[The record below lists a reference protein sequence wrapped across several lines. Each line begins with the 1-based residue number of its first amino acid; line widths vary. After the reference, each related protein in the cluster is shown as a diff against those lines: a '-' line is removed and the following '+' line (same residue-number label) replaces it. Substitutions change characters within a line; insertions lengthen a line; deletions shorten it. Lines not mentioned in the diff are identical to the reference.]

1 MFKCKFIDFLFSVL
15 PIKRWQ
21 DFLVRRHLQNCT
33 VCQRRLVNS
42 EDARRLFVPENRIED
57 LEGIWPAIKLR
68 QAKEKEEKLPAQRRR
83 RWAFA
88 TAFLL
93 VIVVSAVWLYLAI
106 GPGKERPEQSSI
118 EQFQIN
124 SIEIDNEPA
133 QAFVYHPRD
142 SKTYFVWVEKK
153 T

>member
-21 DFLVRRHLQNCT
+21 DFLVRRHIQDCE
-33 VCQRRLVNS
+33 VCQSKLVNS
-42 EDARRLFVPENRIED
+42 EDVRRLFVPENGIEK
-57 LEGIWPAIKLR
+57 LEGVWPAIKLR
-68 QAKEKEEKLPAQRRR
+68 QAKKREETLLTQRRW
-83 RWAFA
+83 RWAIA

-93 VIVVSAVWLYLAI
+93 VIVVSAVWLYLAF
-106 GPGKERPEQSSI
+106 GPGKESPEQLFI

-124 SIEIDNEPA
+124 LIEIDNEPA

-142 SKTYFVWVEKK
+142 SKTYFIWVEKK

>member
-1 MFKCKFIDFLFSVL
+1 MLKCRWIDFLFSVL

-21 DFLVRRHLQNCT
+21 DFLVRRHIQNCPECQDKLAT
-33 VCQRRLVNS
+33 V
-42 EDARRLFVPENRIED
+42 EEARELFVPESEIEN
-57 LEGIWPAIKLR
+57 LQGVWPAIQSR
-68 QAKEKEEKLPAQRRR
+68 QDERRGQKPQAQRRW

-88 TAFLL
+88 AAFLF
-93 VIVVSAVWLYLAI
+93 IVLAGAVWLYLAV
-106 GPGKERPEQSSI
+106 GPGKGSPEPPFA

-124 SIEIDNEPA
+124 SIEIDNQPA

>member
-1 MFKCKFIDFLFSVL
+1 MFKCKFIDFLFSAL

-21 DFLVRRHLQNCT
+21 DFLVRRHIQNCPE
-33 VCQRRLVNS
+33 CQNKLVSS
-42 EDARRLFVPENRIED
+42 EEARQLLVPESEIEN
-57 LEGIWPAIKLR
+57 LEGVWPAIKSRLDER
-68 QAKEKEEKLPAQRRR
+68 KGQKPQAQRRW
-83 RWAFA
+83 RWALA
-88 TAFLL
+88 TAFLF
-93 VIVVSAVWLYLAI
+93 IVLAGAFWLYLAF
-106 GPGKERPEQSSI
+106 GPGKGSSEQPFA

-124 SIEIDNEPA
+124 LIEIDNTPA

>member
-1 MFKCKFIDFLFSVL
+1 MFKCKWIDFLFSVL
-15 PIKRWQ
+15 SIKKWQ
-21 DFLVRRHLQNCT
+21 DFPVRRHLQNCA
-33 VCQRRLVNS
+33 VCQRKLVNS
-42 EDARRLFVPENRIED
+42 EDARRLFVSENEIED
-57 LEGIWPAIKLR
+57 LEGVWPAIKLR

-83 RWAFA
+83 RWALA

-106 GPGKERPEQSSI
+106 GPGKGSPEQPSI

-124 SIEIDNEPA
+124 LIEIDNEPA
-133 QAFVYHPRD
+133 EAFVYHPRD